1 VKRRWIRWVGASLG
15 VVALFTGGWVT
26 ASAVQS
32 PAQREAAASA
42 PAKRPVTAEVT
53 KGRLSDS
60 ITSAVALERETR
72 ESVSLDGDGGPRVVT
87 AVSAPAGSSLAAR
100 RALLEVNGRPLVAL
114 PGTFPF
120 YRDLASGDTGPDV
133 AQLQKALTSAG
144 HPVASDGSFGTNTDK
159 AVRALYTRLGY
170 SVPVSDIAE
179 TSSESGGK
187 AVPASDESTA
197 APTSVPTPK
206 AAATTAPSETPST
219 AAQPRIVLPRSELVV
234 VAGAPS
240 VVVSTPQV
248 GETLTSDAEVVVERG
263 PIVAIA
269 NLPSS
274 QGSRVRTGLTGILTD
289 PEGKAVTVTVG
300 GVTRGAGDKDTIVRM
315 VPAKRDIDPG
325 WATKKI
331 LVSLDIHVVADDALL
346 VPSVAVITSGSGRAQ
361 VRIKQRDGTFLSR
374 DVEEV
379 GELGGRSA
387 VRSLTADGVKPGDL
401 VKVG

>member
-1 VKRRWIRWVGASLG
+1 MRSRWIRWVGASLA
-15 VVALFTGGWVT
+15 VVALFAGGWVT

-42 PAKRPVTAEVT
+42 PEKRPVTAEVT

-60 ITSAVALERETR
+60 ITSGVTLERETR

-87 AVSAPAGSSLAAR
+87 ATPVPAGSSLAAG

-133 AQLQKALTSAG
+133 AQLQRALTAAG
-144 HPVASDGSFGTNTDK
+144 HPVASDGSFGANTDK

-170 SVPVSDIAE
+170 SAPVSDMAE
-179 TSSESGGK
+179 TPSESGGK
-187 AVPASDESTA
+187 AAPARDESTA
-197 APTSVPTPK
+197 VPTSTPTQK
-206 AAATTAPSETPST
+206 AVATAAPSETPPT
-219 AAQPRIVLPRSELVV
+219 AAQPRIFLPRSELIV

-240 VVVSTPQV
+240 FVVSTPRV
-248 GETLTSDAEVVVERG
+248 GEALTADSEAVVERG

-269 NLPSS
+269 ALPSS
-274 QGSRVRTGLTGILTD
+274 QGSRVRTGQTGILTD
-289 PEGKAVTVTVG
+289 PEGKALTVTVG

-315 VPAKRDIDPG
+315 MPAKGDIDPG

-331 LVSLDIHVVADDALL
+331 LVSLDIQVVADDALI

-361 VRIKQRDGTFLSR
+361 VRVKQKDGSFLSR

-387 VRSLTADGVKPGDL
+387 VKPLTTKGVRPGDL